1 MIMLTIIV
9 EQFIPSED
17 LNGEFITSYN
27 YN

>member
-1 MIMLTIIV
+1 MHTII

-17 LNGEFITSYN
+17 LNGEFIISYN